1 MDEVVD
7 VLKDRNA
14 SPNFDNARTMEI
26 WALLEFAG
34 KTWACVNTLWIAM
47 VSDRPLARSDLNELF
62 NALSTMTCEHCK
74 CKLLTTKSLDEAQF
88 AGWSPEAEKT
98 ASAGGAKVISS
109 ERGAI
114 SIGHSFPQCMMP
126 SALGVNRTVA
136 YLS

>member
-47 VSDRPLARSDLNELF
+47 VSDLPLARSDLNELF
-62 NALSTMTCEHCK
+62 T
-74 CKLLTTKSLDEAQF
+74 
-88 AGWSPEAEKT
+88 
-98 ASAGGAKVISS
+98 
-109 ERGAI
+109 
-114 SIGHSFPQCMMP
+114 
-126 SALGVNRTVA
+126 
-136 YLS
+136 